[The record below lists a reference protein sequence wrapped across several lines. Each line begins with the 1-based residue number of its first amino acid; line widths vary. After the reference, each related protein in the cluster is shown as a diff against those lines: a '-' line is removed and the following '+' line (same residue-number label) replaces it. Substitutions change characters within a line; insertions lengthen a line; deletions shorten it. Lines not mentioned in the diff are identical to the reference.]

1 MDAMTAQASR
11 SNKTRALFRRA
22 ALVGAAIA
30 SLGFGVS
37 ASGAIVVASS
47 GPSASK
53 QYPVGKKVDEND
65 RITLQ
70 PGDTVTVLA
79 KRGTREFKGPGRF
92 RVALPGAA
100 PRNSAFAVFSR
111 SRVIASRSTLGG
123 TRNAEGSD
131 LSPNL
136 WYVDLDRPGTYCL
149 ANPAEITFWRAQQDV
164 PARYTLAGPATAQTL
179 AFAKGASIIAT
190 DTPVDAGETYTVYR
204 EGEDAPVGTANFVM
218 LENAPG
224 DAEGLAEALIAH
236 GCTAQLG
243 AMSNAL
249 AMKAF

>member
-1 MDAMTAQASR
+1 MTARTWGSTTA
-11 SNKTRALFRRA
+11 KTLFRRVA
-22 ALVGAAIA
+22 ILGAAIA
-30 SLGFGVS
+30 SLGLAAS
-37 ASGAIVVASS
+37 ASAAIVVASS

-70 PGDTVTVLA
+70 PGDSVTVLA
-79 KRGTREFKGPGRF
+79 TRGTREFKGPGRF
-92 RVALPGAA
+92 RVALPGTAT
-100 PRNSAFAVFSR
+100 RNTAFAVFSR

-123 TRNAEGSD
+123 TRTAGASD

-149 ANPAEITFWRAQQDV
+149 ANPEEITFWRAQQDT

-179 AFAKGASIIAT
+179 SFAKGASMIAT
-190 DTPVDAGETYTVYR
+190 DTPVTVGETYTVYR
-204 EGEDAPVGTANFVM
+204 EGEDGPVGTTNFVM
-218 LENAPG
+218 LDKAPE
-224 DAEGLAEALIAH
+224 DAEALAEMLIAN
-236 GCTAQLG
+236 GCSSQLT

-249 AMKAF
+249 AMKSF